1 MRPKKKK
8 FLIDLAWNYL
18 LFSGSSRKKL
28 LQQLLVC
35 TCIRMLV
42 RNWAASRLTERQTR
56 HKETRKENQILYIAY
71 FFKFKYL
78 VSHFG
83 KSRAA
88 SSLENVGGDGRE
100 KNLGKG
106 GGGLHKEMT
115 EFINPTYL
123 PFLRKSHDFICYWL
137 LRLFSDSPSEQ
148 NSQQAHKVIHDLCV
162 LPIYTTLSES
172 ERTMCMC
179 VWELQTLFSLLPGVT
194 FEGDGFFH
202 QQLRFTSYVLR
213 ATIYV
218 VEVEIFFR
226 LCLL

>member
-106 GGGLHKEMT
+106 GGGGCIK
-115 EFINPTYL
+115 
-123 PFLRKSHDFICYWL
+123 KW
-137 LRLFSDSPSEQ
+137 Q
-148 NSQQAHKVIHDLCV
+148 
-162 LPIYTTLSES
+162 
-172 ERTMCMC
+172 
-179 VWELQTLFSLLPGVT
+179 SLLT
-194 FEGDGFFH
+194 
-202 QQLRFTSYVLR
+202 LRTSLFWGKAMILFAIGCYVCFPILPLSKTHSKR
-213 ATIYV
+213 TRWSTIYV
-218 VEVEIFFR
+218 YYPSTPPWVRASEPCVCVCENYKHYFLCFQALPSRGMVFFTSNCG
-226 LCLL
+226 LPVTCSEPLFT